1 MTYGIVSYFFKKFH
15 FIEVGFLGVT
25 IGIISRSSGAYLVGC
40 KGDTLKTPK

>member
-1 MTYGIVSYFFKKFH
+1 MTYGIVSYFFKKIQ

-25 IGIISRSSGAYLVGC
+25 IGIIRGSSGAYLGGC